1 MIRGLDDDEVD
12 FLAYVNETKANAEKQ
27 QEIEEKKA
35 LQEFREKV
43 ATLQEK
49 SFENKLQSE
58 ISIPKTK
65 DVKIASRPSQKTILA
80 GVVRKR
86 KVEPSHSIIEPAV
99 KKNIIEND
107 EKILIPSALK
117 CIGILP
123 GLGSYIK
130 DSSDSDDSSASD
142 DYHDNEVADLV
153 SQKSKKKSHEC

>member
-58 ISIPKTK
+58 ISIPKVK

-86 KVEPSHSIIEPAV
+86 KVETSLSVEPDV
-99 KKNIIEND
+99 KKSLTEND
-107 EKILIPSALK
+107 DKILIPSVLK

-123 GLGSYIK
+123 GLGSYMK
-130 DSSDSDDSSASD
+130 DSSDSDSSASD
-142 DYHDNEVADLV
+142 DYHENEVADLL
-153 SQKSKKKSHEC
+153 QGPKSKKKHEC

>member
-35 LQEFREKV
+35 LEEFREKV

-86 KVEPSHSIIEPAV
+86 KVESSNSTLQPII
-99 KKNIIEND
+99 KKNLTETPD

-130 DSSDSDDSSASD
+130 DSSDDSDDSSSD
-142 DYHDNEVADLV
+142 DYHENEVSDLV
-153 SQKSKKKSHEC
+153 QRSKKKSHEC

>member
-86 KVEPSHSIIEPAV
+86 KVEASNSHEPIL
-99 KKNIIEND
+99 KKNLIETD

-130 DSSDSDDSSASD
+130 DSSDDSDDSSNSD
-142 DYHDNEVADLV
+142 DYHENEVSDLV
-153 SQKSKKKSHEC
+153 QRSKKKSHEC

>member
-58 ISIPKTK
+58 ISIPKVK

-86 KVEPSHSIIEPAV
+86 KVESSLTIEPVV
-99 KKNIIEND
+99 KKSVTEND
-107 EKILIPSALK
+107 AKILIPSALK

-130 DSSDSDDSSASD
+130 DSSDSDSSASD
-142 DYHDNEVADLV
+142 DYHGNEVADLV
-153 SQKSKKKSHEC
+153 QGTKSKKKLHDC

>member
-27 QEIEEKKA
+27 QEIEEKKE

-58 ISIPKTK
+58 ISIPKAK

-86 KVEPSHSIIEPAV
+86 TVSASQSTEPIA
-99 KKNIIEND
+99 KKNLLETE
-107 EKILIPSALK
+107 EKNLIPNALK

-130 DSSDSDDSSASD
+130 DSSDSDSSASSD
-142 DYHDNEVADLV
+142 DSNENKVSDLV
-153 SQKSKKKSHEC
+153 QRAKKKSHDC